1 MTRRQDVEALAAD
14 AYRRGAD
21 PLQLAEVFI
30 RLLTREAT
38 GLDPD
43 DPASVRLARRI
54 LGVLLEAG
62 WTMPGAITDDRGQLA
77 RGSTTN

>member
-14 AYRRGAD
+14 AYRHGAD

-30 RLLTREAT
+30 VLLAREAT
-38 GLDPD
+38 GLEPD
-43 DPASVRLARRI
+43 DPASARLARRI

-62 WTMPGAITDDRGQLA
+62 WKMPGGAHANEGTPP
-77 RGSTTN
+77 